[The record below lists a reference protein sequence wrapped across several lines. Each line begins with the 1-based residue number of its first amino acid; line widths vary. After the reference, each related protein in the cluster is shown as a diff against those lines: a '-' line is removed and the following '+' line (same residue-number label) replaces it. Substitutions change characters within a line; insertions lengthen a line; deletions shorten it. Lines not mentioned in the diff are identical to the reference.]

1 MSQKYRQ
8 PGYQDE
14 ARKPSPKN
22 KKPSK
27 HRGARQ
33 FQSKQMPSFYDVV
46 RCTMCGSSTPPE
58 IQLDSL
64 CPKCKADLH
73 TCRQCVFFDTSA
85 RFECTQAI
93 PQRITKKDAR
103 NQCEVFVTK
112 KIVERQTTSTSS
124 VRHAP
129 MTAREA
135 FDALFKK

>member
-33 FQSKQMPSFYDVV
+33 FQSKQMPGFYDVV
-46 RCTMCGSSTPPE
+46 RCTMCGFNTPPE

-93 PQRITKKDAR
+93 PQRITKKDVR

-112 KIVERQTTSTSS
+112 KMVERQTTSTLS
-124 VRHAP
+124 VPHAP
-129 MTAREA
+129 KTAREA